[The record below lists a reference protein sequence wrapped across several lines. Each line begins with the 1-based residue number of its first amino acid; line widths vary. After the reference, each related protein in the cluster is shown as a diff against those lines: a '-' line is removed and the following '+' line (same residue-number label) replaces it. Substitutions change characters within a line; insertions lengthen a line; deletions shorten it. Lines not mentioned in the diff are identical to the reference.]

1 MIRFGVHSGQQYTRF
16 DDCLALW
23 TRAEELGYDWVSL
36 FDHQRPPLGGP
47 DGPCFDGPTLLAAL
61 AARTRRIRC
70 GMLVSA
76 VTWRHPAMAA
86 SIAATLDHVSGGRL
100 EFGVGA
106 GGADLAYEQY
116 GIPFPATGERLNM
129 LDEACEIMRG
139 LWTRERVDHAGEHYR
154 LSDARLEPKPVQDRL
169 PLVIGGGGEK
179 RTLRTVARHA
189 DVWNTLLTDV
199 DTYRRKQTVLRGHCD
214 EIGRNPDEIR
224 LSMTFRVVLAEDEA
238 RVEERKRERLALLPA
253 GSSDVSEY
261 LTFGTA
267 RQCVEAL
274 LPYVRLGV
282 RDFLL
287 GLRPP
292 VDWET
297 MRIFAEEVA
306 PALRQAS
313 ASGPVPRNEDGQALD
328 QPDPADR
335 VRR

>member
-16 DDCLALW
+16 GDCLALW

-106 GGADLAYEQY
+106 GGPDLAYEQY
-116 GIPFPATGERLNM
+116 GIPFPSAGERLDM

-139 LWTRERVDHAGEHYR
+139 LWTHGRVDHAGRHYR
-154 LSDARLEPKPVQDRL
+154 LAGACLEPKPLQERL

-189 DVWNTLLTDV
+189 DVWNTLVTDV
-199 DTYRRKQTVLRGHCD
+199 DTYRRKQAVLAAYCD
-214 EIGRNPDEIR
+214 EIGRSPDEIR
-224 LSMTFRVVLAEDEA
+224 MSMTFRVVLAEDDA
-238 RVEERKRERLALLPA
+238 RVGERKRERLALLPV

-261 LTFGTA
+261 LAFGTPQ
-267 RQCVEAL
+267 QCVEAL

-297 MRIFAEEVA
+297 MRIFAEQVA
-306 PALRQAS
+306 PALRRAT
-313 ASGPVPRNEDGQALD
+313 ADVGVR
-328 QPDPADR
+328 PAERGLQDSR
-335 VRR
+335 PA

>member
-1 MIRFGVHSGQQYTRF
+1 MIRVGVHSGQQYANF
-16 DDCLALW
+16 DECLELW
-23 TRAEELGYDWVSL
+23 TQAEELGYDWVSL

-106 GGADLAYEQY
+106 GGADLAYDQY
-116 GIPFPATGERLNM
+116 GLPFPRTGDRLDM

-139 LWTRERVDHAGEHYR
+139 LWTRDRVDYEGEHYR
-154 LSDARLEPKPVQDRL
+154 LTGAALAPKPVQERL

-189 DVWNTLLTDV
+189 DVWNTLVTDI
-199 DTYRRKQTVLRGHCD
+199 DTYRHKKDVLRGYCE

-224 LSMTFRVVLAEDEA
+224 MSMTFRVVLGEDETRA
-238 RVEERKRERLALLPA
+238 EERRRERMALLPA
-253 GSSDVSEY
+253 GSLDVGEY
-261 LTFGTA
+261 LAFGTA
-267 RQCVEAL
+267 EQCVEAL

-282 RDFLL
+282 GDFLL

-292 VDWET
+292 VDRET
-297 MRIFAEEVA
+297 MRIFAERVA
-306 PALRQAS
+306 PALRQAAAGLDGSRS
-313 ASGPVPRNEDGQALD
+313 ADL
-328 QPDPADR
+328 

>member
-1 MIRFGVHSGQQYTRF
+1 MIRFGVHSGQQYRRF
-16 DDCLALW
+16 DDCLTLW

-76 VTWRHPAMAA
+76 VTWRHPALAA
-86 SIAATLDHVSGGRL
+86 SIAATLDHVSRGRL

-106 GGADLAYEQY
+106 GGADLAYAQY
-116 GIPFPATGERLNM
+116 GIDFPSAGDRLDM

-139 LWTRERVDHAGEHYR
+139 LWTRERVDHAGKHYN
-154 LSDARLEPKPVQDRL
+154 LVGACLEPKPLQDRL

-189 DVWNTLLTDV
+189 DVWNTLVTDL
-199 DTYRRKQTVLRGHCD
+199 DTYRRKQAILREHCA
-214 EIGRNPDEIR
+214 EISRDPEEIR
-224 LSMTFRVVLAEDEA
+224 LSMTFRVVLAEDDDRA
-238 RVEERKRERLALLPA
+238 EERKRERLSLLPA
-253 GSSDVSEY
+253 GSSDLGEY

-267 RQCVEAL
+267 QQCIAAL
-274 LPYVRLGV
+274 IPYVRLGV

-297 MRIFAEEVA
+297 MRIFAEQVA
-306 PALRQAS
+306 PALREIAS
-313 ASGPVPRNEDGQALD
+313 ELD
-328 QPDPADR
+328 HPDPADR
-335 VRR
+335 IRA

>member
-1 MIRFGVHSGQQYTRF
+1 MIRFGVHSGQQYANF
-16 DDCLALW
+16 DECLELW
-23 TRAEELGYDWVSL
+23 TQAEDLGYDWVSL

-76 VTWRHPAMAA
+76 VTWRHPALAA

-116 GIPFPATGERLNM
+116 GLPFPRTGDRLDM

-139 LWTRERVDHAGEHYR
+139 LWTRERVDHKGRHYQ
-154 LSDARLEPKPVQDRL
+154 LVGACLEPKPVQERL

-189 DVWNTLLTDV
+189 DVWNTLVTDV
-199 DTYRRKQTVLRGHCD
+199 ETYRRKKTVLETYCR
-214 EIGRNPDEIR
+214 EIGRDPGEIR
-224 LSMTFRVVLAEDEA
+224 MSMTFRVVLGADEA
-238 RVEERKRERLALLPA
+238 RAEERKRERLALLPA
-253 GSSDVSEY
+253 GSPDVGEY

-267 RQCVEAL
+267 ERCVEAL

-292 VDWET
+292 VDRET
-297 MRIFAEEVA
+297 MRIFAEQVA
-306 PALRQAS
+306 PELRRA
-313 ASGPVPRNEDGQALD
+313 AAGTDGPAPE
-328 QPDPADR
+328 DR
-335 VRR
+335 VRG

>member
-1 MIRFGVHSGQQYTRF
+1 MIRFGVHSGQQYRRF
-16 DDCLALW
+16 DDCLTLW

-76 VTWRHPAMAA
+76 VTWRHPALAA
-86 SIAATLDHVSGGRL
+86 SIAATLDHVSRGRL

-106 GGADLAYEQY
+106 GGADLAYAQY
-116 GIPFPATGERLNM
+116 GIDFPSAGDRLDM

-139 LWTRERVDHAGEHYR
+139 LWTRERVDHAGKHYN
-154 LSDARLEPKPVQDRL
+154 LVGACLEPKPLQDRL

-189 DVWNTLLTDV
+189 DVWNTLVTDL
-199 DTYRRKQTVLRGHCD
+199 DTYRRKQAILREHCA
-214 EIGRNPDEIR
+214 EIGRDPEEIR
-224 LSMTFRVVLAEDEA
+224 LSMTFRVVLAEDDDRA
-238 RVEERKRERLALLPA
+238 EERKRERLSLLPA
-253 GSSDVSEY
+253 GSSDLGEY

-267 RQCVEAL
+267 QQCIAAL
-274 LPYVRLGV
+274 IPYVRLGV

-297 MRIFAEEVA
+297 MRIFAEQVA
-306 PALRQAS
+306 PALREIAS
-313 ASGPVPRNEDGQALD
+313 ELD
-328 QPDPADR
+328 HPDPADR
-335 VRR
+335 IRA